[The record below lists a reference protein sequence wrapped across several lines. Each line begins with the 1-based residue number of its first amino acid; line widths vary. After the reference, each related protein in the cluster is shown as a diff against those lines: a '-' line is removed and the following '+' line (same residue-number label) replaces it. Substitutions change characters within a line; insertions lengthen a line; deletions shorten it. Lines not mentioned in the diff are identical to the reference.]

1 MPGWFFSSTVCSDR
15 NPALQLGVRISHGS
29 VHTAANAGEN
39 AGKDAA
45 SVRVMRHTGA
55 IGGPWVMGPTG
66 PQG

>member
-1 MPGWFFSSTVCSDR
+1 M
-15 NPALQLGVRISHGS
+15 
-29 VHTAANAGEN
+29 AANAGEN

-55 IGGPWVMGPTG
+55 IGGPWVMGPAG